1 VLNIQPD
8 EGISLS
14 FGAKAPGGHMQIRP
28 VEMDFRYKQAFG
40 GGSRD
45 AYATLINDCIRGD
58 ATLFDRADSVEAA
71 WSLVD
76 PILDAWQK
84 GTPPPFPNYPAG
96 SQGPKAADDLITTD
110 GRRWRP
116 L

>member
-1 VLNIQPD
+1 
-8 EGISLS
+8 
-14 FGAKAPGGHMQIRP
+14 MQIRP
-28 VEMDFRYKQAFG
+28 VKMDFRYKQAFG

-96 SQGPKAADDLITTD
+96 SQGPKAADDLIITD